1 MLQALQVSM
10 KYRCSECSN
19 IFGSHDALCEDWR
32 IPEKSLICPK
42 CKHYLEL
49 VRNENLDTTK
59 KFNRV
64 AIGGLALAPVAF
76 GFFYK
81 FPDSIASKLLLIVC
95 VLLLASARF
104 YSHFVAINEESP
116 AKTRSLGASNL

>member
-1 MLQALQVSM
+1 M
-10 KYRCSECSN
+10 KYRCIECSS

-32 IPEKSLICPK
+32 VPEKSLVCPS
-42 CKHYLEL
+42 CKHYLEV

-64 AIGGLALAPVAF
+64 AIAGLALAPLSL

-81 FPDSIASKLLLIVC
+81 FPDGIVSKILMVICVVLIVS
-95 VLLLASARF
+95 VRF
-104 YSHFVAINEESP
+104 YSYFVAMNEESP